1 MPKKQEGK
9 KYIVIHDFKDLKD
22 NEKIYI
28 AGDVF
33 PKTGSKKPSAARI
46 KELSSKSNNI
56 GKQLIK
62 EQD

>member
-22 NEKIYI
+22 NGKIYI
-28 AGDVF
+28 TGDVF
-33 PKTGSKKPSAARI
+33 PKPGSKKPSASRI